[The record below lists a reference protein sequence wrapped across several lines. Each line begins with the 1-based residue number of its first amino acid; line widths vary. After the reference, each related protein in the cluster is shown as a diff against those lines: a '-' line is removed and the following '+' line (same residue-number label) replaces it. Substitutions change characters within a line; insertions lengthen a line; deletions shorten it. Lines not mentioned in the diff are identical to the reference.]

1 MTKYYVTLYKR
12 YDYEVEA
19 TNEKRALIKAIS
31 EHSFLASGKDYDDFY
46 ITEDKIDSIATIDK
60 KKGYSKND

>member
-12 YDYEVEA
+12 YDYVIDA
-19 TNEKRALIKAIS
+19 VDEKKALIDAIS
-31 EHSFLASGKDYDDFY
+31 DHAFSTHCKDYDDFY
-46 ITEDKIDSIATIDK
+46 ITEDKIDSIVTIDK